1 MFNMFTYNFA
11 ILTLF
16 ITSFCCNMHS
26 LELKRRLFVKLFFV
40 GDNEADVERDVLDV
54 TGRFVEDSA
63 TPK

>member
-1 MFNMFTYNFA
+1 MQ
-11 ILTLF
+11 
-16 ITSFCCNMHS
+16 S

>member
-1 MFNMFTYNFA
+1 MFTYNFA

-26 LELKRRLFVKLFFV
+26 CELKRRLFVKLFFV
-40 GDNEADVERDVLDV
+40 GDNEADVARDVLDV